1 MDFKLFSLMKILGF
15 ISDNDQGAPTF
26 AMARAC
32 YASEVTEANVPKAE
46 RVVALAIHERSG
58 GTGSYPTF
66 QPLLLNILH
75 TAKRKNLV

>member
-1 MDFKLFSLMKILGF
+1 MAP
-15 ISDNDQGAPTF
+15 NDRGAPTF

-32 YASEVTEANVPKAE
+32 YASEVTEANVPKAKRAGCEASPE
-46 RVVALAIHERSG
+46 RCG

-66 QPLLLNILH
+66 QTLLLKIIH